1 MYNQRIRF
9 MKKEEQK
16 KTEEEKNK
24 WYNPKRKRCFFSRR
38 NIVKK

>member
-16 KTEEEKNK
+16 KKKVKHTNQNVKDVFNK
-24 WYNPKRKRCFFSRR
+24 
-38 NIVKK
+38 